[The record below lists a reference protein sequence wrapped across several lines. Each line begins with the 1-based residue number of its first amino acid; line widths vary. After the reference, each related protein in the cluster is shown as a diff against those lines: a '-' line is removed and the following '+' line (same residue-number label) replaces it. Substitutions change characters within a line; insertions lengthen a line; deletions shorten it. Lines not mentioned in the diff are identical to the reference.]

1 MLPVTPVVRLLHG
14 SHLYGTSTPASDIDY
29 KGVHLPSGQAIVL
42 GEPEMV
48 ITRNTQPN
56 RQVANTP
63 EDIDDQSYSLGK
75 FLGMLSTGDTVATE
89 MIFAPEDMI
98 IGFSPVWIELRAN
111 RHRIVNRA
119 ISGFVGYC
127 VQQAD
132 KYSLKGGRLA
142 TAETLVALLE
152 DAISTHGRGA
162 RLLDVR
168 AGLEAF
174 ASNPAHNSCLAE
186 ISGRHGLVEHF
197 ICLDRK
203 IPIGTKVLDALSV
216 YRRVCDAY
224 GKRAAAVLTAGGI
237 DWKAMS
243 HALRVAR
250 QAEELL
256 ATGQLTFTRP
266 DADDLL
272 AIKLG
277 TRPYEA
283 VKDELV
289 DIVERLPALASASS
303 LPAESDTAW
312 MRDFILE
319 HHLAQV
325 TRS

>member
-1 MLPVTPVVRLLHG
+1 MLPVTPIVRLLHG
-14 SHLYGTSTPASDIDY
+14 SHLYGTSTPDSDVDY
-29 KGVHLPSGQAIVL
+29 KGVHLPSGKAIVL

-63 EDIDDQSYSLGK
+63 DDIDDQSYSLAK

-89 MIFAPEDMI
+89 MIFAPADMI
-98 IGFSPVWIELRAN
+98 IGFSPVWEALQAH
-111 RHRIVNRA
+111 RHRLVNRE
-119 ISGFVGYC
+119 ISGFVSYC

-142 TAETLVALLE
+142 TAEALVALLE
-152 DAISTHGRGA
+152 DAVNANGRGL

-168 AGLEAF
+168 ADLEAF
-174 ASNPAHNSCLAE
+174 ASNPAHNSCLEE
-186 ISGRHGLVEHF
+186 ITGRHGLVEHL

-203 IPIGTKVLDALSV
+203 IPIGTKVLDALAV

-224 GKRAAAVLTAGGI
+224 GKRAAAVLTAGGV

-256 ATGQLTFTRP
+256 TTGQLTFPRP
-266 DADDLL
+266 DAADLL

-277 TRPYEA
+277 TRPYDA
-283 VKDELV
+283 VKDELL
-289 DIVERLPALASASS
+289 DIVERLPSLASASS
-303 LPAESDTAW
+303 LPATSDAAW
-312 MRDFILE
+312 MQDFILE